1 MRIEGPN
8 PLPFEAAERIL
19 RTLPAWFGIEES
31 LLEYAHTAMSLPT
44 FVAVRPEGVVGFLS
58 LQQHFAQAWEVHC
71 VAVEA
76 AHRSSGIGK
85 ALHAQAERWLA
96 SNGARVLQVKT
107 LAASHPSQEY
117 AQTRQFYGRMGYVPL
132 EVFPEL
138 WAPHLPVL
146 QLVKFLHHAT

>member
-19 RTLPAWFGIEES
+19 RTLPAWFGVEES
-31 LLEYAHTAMSLPT
+31 LYARAAMSLPT
-44 FVAVRPEGVVGFLS
+44 FAAVQPEGIVRFLS
-58 LQQHFAQAWEVHC
+58 LQQHFGQAREVHC

-132 EVFPEL
+132 EIDAYAT
-138 WAPHLPVL
+138 APMENH
-146 QLVKFLHHAT
+146 